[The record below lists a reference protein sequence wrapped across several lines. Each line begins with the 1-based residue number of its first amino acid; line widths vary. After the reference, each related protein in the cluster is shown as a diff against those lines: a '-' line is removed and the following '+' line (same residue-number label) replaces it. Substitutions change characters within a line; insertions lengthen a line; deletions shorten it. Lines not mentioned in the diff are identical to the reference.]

1 MASWKKI
8 IVSGSTA
15 ELSALSLTGLSNQG
29 SEATAV
35 VINGSNV
42 LGTRELGSN
51 AFTTTTIGT
60 TTNSLTDGNGIA
72 DFTFN
77 GSSGATVALDLNG
90 STLNLG
96 SSGVKVADAGITETQ
111 LNASVAGTGIS
122 GGAGTALSIGQDVAT
137 SANVIFNNITASG
150 HMRVQEID
158 NINSINSGATT
169 LGNLDFSSAGTVNL
183 RASNSTTHGLNFF
196 GGVNGA
202 ASPHIG
208 TVTHERLDFNVGST
222 NDIMV
227 LAGATSVQGFLA
239 GEARFIGHVSASSVS
254 ASGNIHANKFYG
266 DGSGLS
272 NLTSAADGTLTLATS
287 GAINGS
293 ATFGANDAGDTTF
306 TVSIDNATTS
316 ALGAASF
323 ASADFDVSSGAVSI
337 KSGGVSNTQLGGSI
351 ANSKLANDGIT
362 IAGVDTSLG
371 GSITAATIG
380 AAFGAFSGSAQV
392 VGSLTAGEGID
403 IAANGTVSGE
413 DATASNKG
421 IASFD
426 TNHFTVSSGAV
437 TIKAGSIA
445 SGDLAGSIA
454 NAKLSNSS
462 ITVGGSATALGGTVS
477 GAQIAAA
484 LNSNLDGDVTFGTQ
498 AGDTVKFPGAV
509 IVQGDLTING
519 DLTTVATTN
528 LLVEDRFTT
537 FASGSTS
544 STDGGIIIQGAA
556 NAGQGFGWDSTTTRW
571 AFDKD
576 LTLSATALAP
586 DGYVAIVSGSA
597 QDASGNPAYGG
608 SSNGYGNIH
617 VNTSSGD
624 IFIYV

>member
-42 LGTRELGSN
+42 IGTRELGSN

-60 TTNSLTDGNGIA
+60 TTNSLTDGNGIT

-77 GSSGATVALDLNG
+77 GSSGATVAVEASQTTITSVVNSGLEIGRDADNRIKFGTDNQIKFEVNG
-90 STLNLG
+90 ADGVIFKGSGEISASLLTVSDIDEVDSINAG
-96 SSGVKVADAGITETQ
+96 SST
-111 LNASVAGTGIS
+111 N
-122 GGAGTALSIGQDVAT
+122 
-137 SANVIFNNITASG
+137 
-150 HMRVQEID
+150 
-158 NINSINSGATT
+158 
-169 LGNLDFSSAGTVNL
+169 GNLDFSSPGTVNL
-183 RASNSTTHGLNFF
+183 RASNSTTHGLQLF
-196 GGVNGA
+196 GGANGA
-202 ASPHIG
+202 ANPHIG
-208 TVTHERLDFNVGST
+208 TVTHEFLDFNVGST
-222 NDIMV
+222 NDILV
-227 LAGATSVQGFLA
+227 LAGAAASGVLA
-239 GEARFIGHVSASSVS
+239 GEARFIGHVSASSIS
-254 ASGNIHANKFYG
+254 ASGHVHATKYFG

-272 NLTSAADGTLTLATS
+272 NLTSAANGTLTLATS

-293 ATFGANDAGDTTF
+293 ATFGANDSGDTTF

-445 SGDLAGSIA
+445 NGDLGGSIA
-454 NAKLSNSS
+454 NAKLANSS
-462 ITVGGSATALGGTVS
+462 ITVGGGTTALGGTVS

-484 LNSNLDGDVTFGTQ
+484 LNSDLDGTVTFGT
-498 AGDTVKFPGAV
+498 AEDNTVKFPGAV

-544 STDGGIIIQGAA
+544 STDGGFIVQGAA
-556 NAGQGFGWDSTTTRW
+556 DRGQGFGWDSTTSRW
-571 AFDKD
+571 ALDANLAITATD
-576 LTLSATALAP
+576 LVP